1 MIKALFWE
9 DSWGE
14 GRCNSVEKREG
25 YGSVSQGVNPW
36 WWLLPCEP
44 NSGAS
49 WVFSLRKP
57 FIWGWIPLVLYDLS
71 QFSGH
76 LLKYFFLCSIQL
88 GSIEN
93 MMIVRI
99 GTLFSRL

>member
-14 GRCNSVEKREG
+14 GRRNSVEKRES

-36 WWLLPCEP
+36 CWLLPCEP
-44 NSGAS
+44 NSGAA

-57 FIWGWIPLVLYDLS
+57 FTWG
-71 QFSGH
+71 
-76 LLKYFFLCSIQL
+76 
-88 GSIEN
+88 
-93 MMIVRI
+93 
-99 GTLFSRL
+99 